1 MTKNTLLLTFLIFV
15 FLLTACGNNNEP
27 LEQIDENNSNDVQTI
42 DQQDEKE
49 DYMNRVINVG
59 TIHAPP
65 YEMVENTEY
74 SGPGIEIVIAVLESL
89 EYEYTIQ
96 DYPWIRNLEMME
108 AGDLDMLVDA
118 YITPERQAFAY
129 YSQIPYGI
137 FPQALF
143 TCSDS
148 TITFNGDLSS
158 LKDYTIGIIR
168 GYSYG
173 AQFDTALKDY
183 TINFSESNNARNMFI
198 KLENNRIDLAADNL
212 HEGREIIAELGKE
225 DKFVILKPYFDTLFS
240 YVIFS
245 KKKII

>member
-118 YITPERQAFAY
+118 YIRPSAKHLHITRKSLMVYFRKHFLLAQIQQSPLMATYHLLKITP
-129 YSQIPYGI
+129 
-137 FPQALF
+137 
-143 TCSDS
+143 
-148 TITFNGDLSS
+148 
-158 LKDYTIGIIR
+158 
-168 GYSYG
+168 
-173 AQFDTALKDY
+173 
-183 TINFSESNNARNMFI
+183 
-198 KLENNRIDLAADNL
+198 
-212 HEGREIIAELGKE
+212 
-225 DKFVILKPYFDTLFS
+225 
-240 YVIFS
+240 
-245 KKKII
+245 